1 MEQVELISLY
11 DYLGYAAGA
20 ELGKQVA
27 TAATR
32 AKEQFGKRAINNTRY
47 KGEVLLY
54 RREFLK
60 EYFNKQQNPDIKLSV
75 SDHQDYNQWL
85 TNNMNE
91 TTTTLNGYSG
101 ILTTIGSSGTGLTIS
116 GNSSYSISNSNNMS
130 KQVKV
135 AVFTVERDDKG
146 AITSSKFV
154 KEFWVEQKNGS
165 SIVLAASKQLDKDFN
180 PDTTVIR
187 EVGVVN
193 F

>member
-1 MEQVELISLY
+1 
-11 DYLGYAAGA
+11 
-20 ELGKQVA
+20 
-27 TAATR
+27 
-32 AKEQFGKRAINNTRY
+32 
-47 KGEVLLY
+47 
-54 RREFLK
+54 
-60 EYFNKQQNPDIKLSV
+60 
-75 SDHQDYNQWL
+75 
-85 TNNMNE
+85 MNE

-187 EVGVVN
+187 EVGVVT